1 MQLSPARGW
10 NGDEAFGSSA
20 SRDPDKAQA
29 GATECGLA
37 CSPGSD
43 TKHAGGKKRGGK

>member
-1 MQLSPARGW
+1 MQLSPRAGR

-29 GATECGLA
+29 GATEWGLA
-37 CSPGSD
+37 CEPGFDAEHS
-43 TKHAGGKKRGGK
+43 GGEKRGGK